1 MKIKKSDLIIFRNE
15 HRVPAQRPLFWAGQ
29 EMMERWGLRRPMLQK
44 EEPSSFA
51 SNRLPTKIVRPHKG
65 MQLLVNKRL
74 QETDFTGECVRQPR
88 PLKVRGHTYARV
100 DQMTGIVTEIH
111 EEFHPDFDMIKIVQ
125 QSGGVRYCYR
135 FILEEAMKKA
145 GV

>member
-1 MKIKKSDLIIFRNE
+1 M
-15 HRVPAQRPLFWAGQ
+15 P
-29 EMMERWGLRRPMLQK
+29 QK
-44 EEPSSFA
+44 EEPTSFA

-65 MQLLVNKRL
+65 MQLMVNERAHPDPSRPW
-74 QETDFTGECVRQPR
+74 TSPT
-88 PLKVRGHTYARV
+88 PLKMRGHTYANV

-135 FILEEAMKKA
+135 YVLETVMKRA
-145 GV
+145 GA